1 MNSFLPRERGLGYPS
16 EGSWISR
23 RTGSKPPENAS
34 RATVAGSASRS
45 GVDPIMTA
53 DTTRFKRRVWLAQAV
68 SGAVLL
74 FGVVAVI
81 LYFDPSLLGVPPGQ
95 YPYYKGRFIW
105 LGTGLL
111 FVGLGIAWILVSR
124 RRAKRALW
132 VYRNVPAVPMLLTL
146 EIDEDSDSTTYH
158 ALLRTARD
166 CWPALAARIGV
177 PIATVGAMAVGEADA
192 LAVWAERLD
201 IDIVAHQPGADPG
214 AVKDLIGKFE
224 DVCGDV
230 GRDGSEIRRS
240 IQFLWDGKDK
250 GEVTEQSARYF
261 ELGITEQ
268 IVYMRGEH
276 PERSAAKIAEML
288 PELRSVEKVRR

>member
-1 MNSFLPRERGLGYPS
+1 
-16 EGSWISR
+16 
-23 RTGSKPPENAS
+23 
-34 RATVAGSASRS
+34 
-45 GVDPIMTA
+45 MTA

-166 CWPALAARIGV
+166 EEYRWRAWVDPSFRARSLAGSDIPVEVFIDPALNTPAVIKTELGLLWAN
-177 PIATVGAMAVGEADA
+177 PFQDATVN
-192 LAVWAERLD
+192 
-201 IDIVAHQPGADPG
+201 
-214 AVKDLIGKFE
+214 
-224 DVCGDV
+224 
-230 GRDGSEIRRS
+230 RS
-240 IQFLWDGKDK
+240 TG
-250 GEVTEQSARYF
+250 T
-261 ELGITEQ
+261 
-268 IVYMRGEH
+268 
-276 PERSAAKIAEML
+276 
-288 PELRSVEKVRR
+288 